1 MNSGENHVFNF
12 VAPALALTATVL
24 GLAAQA
30 GTSAGTDV
38 RHARAPQAEV
48 AVEGQQ
54 TASADLNG
62 DGRLDR
68 VVLQPVAGNESR
80 QLLITRIGGK
90 RLTATVPMNNHGGVQ
105 PMRVVDVNADG
116 RDEVVVTQSV
126 GANTD
131 SFGVWGLHGGALS
144 PVRLVDGTQLI
155 LWQGGGASAMLRYGC
170 TADHD
175 GRQLVQASGMGI
187 GDYTVF
193 EGERIVYTVDGG
205 VATEVSREPVRGPR
219 DTPGFQ
225 ADPAA
230 CA

>member
-12 VAPALALTATVL
+12 VAPALALTAAVM
-24 GLAAQA
+24 GIAAQA
-30 GTSAGTDV
+30 GTV
-38 RHARAPQAEV
+38 APQAVRGEV

-68 VVLQPVAGNESR
+68 VTLRPVDGNPNVQELVAR
-80 QLLITRIGGK
+80 VGGK
-90 RLTATVPMNNHGGVQ
+90 RLTATVPMNNYGGVQ

-131 SFGVWGLHGGALS
+131 SFGVWGLHGNALS
-144 PVRLVDGTQLI
+144 RVRLADGTQLI
-155 LWQGGGASAMLRYGC
+155 LWQGGGASAVLRYGC

-175 GRQLVQASGMGI
+175 GRQLVQARGMGI
-187 GDYTVF
+187 GDYTVY
-193 EGERIVYTVDGG
+193 EGEYVVYTVDGA
-205 VATEVSREPVRGPR
+205 VATEVARVPVSGPR
-219 DTPGFQ
+219 DAPGFQ

>member
-1 MNSGENHVFNF
+1 MFNF
-12 VAPALALTATVL
+12 VAPALALTATVM

-30 GTSAGTDV
+30 GTV
-38 RHARAPQAEV
+38 APQAVRAEI

-68 VVLQPVAGNESR
+68 VTLRPVDGNPEQ
-80 QLLITRIGGK
+80 QLLTARIGGK
-90 RLTATVPMNNHGGVQ
+90 RLTATVPMDNYGGVR
-105 PMRVVDVNADG
+105 PMRVVDVDADG
-116 RDEVVVTQSV
+116 RDEVIVTEIV

-131 SFGVWGLHGGALS
+131 HFVVWGLHGNALTS
-144 PVRLVDGTQLI
+144 VKLADGTPLR
-155 LWQGGGASAMLRYGC
+155 LMEGGGASAVVRYGC

-175 GRQLVQASGMGI
+175 GRQLIQVRGVAV
-187 GDYTVF
+187 GDWTVF
-193 EGERIVYTVDGG
+193 EGEYIVYTVDGA
-205 VATEVSREPVRGPR
+205 VATEVARVPVSGPR
-219 DTPGFQ
+219 DAPGFQ

>member
-12 VAPALALTATVL
+12 VAPALALTATVM

-30 GTSAGTDV
+30 GTV
-38 RHARAPQAEV
+38 APQAVRAEV
-48 AVEGQQ
+48 DIVGQQ

-68 VVLQPVAGNESR
+68 VVLRPVDGNQDVQELVAR
-80 QLLITRIGGK
+80 VGGK
-90 RLTATVPMNNHGGVQ
+90 RLTATVPMANYVMGVQ

-144 PVRLVDGTQLI
+144 PVRLADGSQLI
-155 LWQGGGASAMLRYGC
+155 LWQGGGLSAVLRYGC
-170 TADHD
+170 TDDHD
-175 GRQLVQASGMGI
+175 GRQLVQARGMGV
-187 GDYTVF
+187 GDYTVY
-193 EGERIVYTVDGG
+193 EGEYVVYTVDAA
-205 VATEVSREPVRGPR
+205 VATEVARVPVSGPR
-219 DTPGFQ
+219 DAPGFQ